1 MSVDFMVTQNGEV
14 LNEFFVPISSQ
25 RAFRDDWIPAG
36 IALNLEIV
44 PFFESGTPYHEDDIP
59 MLCDVFQQLRS
70 YFEDMNSKEQDI
82 FLEDTVRQIDL
93 ILEALEKVKNLSNIR
108 ISIG

>member
-1 MSVDFMVTQNGEV
+1 MSVDFMVIQNGEV
-14 LNEFFVPISSQ
+14 MEELFVPISSQ
-25 RAFRDDWIPAG
+25 RTFRDHWIPAG

-44 PFFESGTPYHEDDIP
+44 YFFEFGTSYNEDDIP
-59 MLCDVFQQLRS
+59 MLCDVFQKLRS
-70 YFEDMNSKEQDI
+70 YFEDMNSKKQDI

-93 ILEALEKVKNLSNIR
+93 ILEALEKAKNLSNIR